1 MNQIS
6 PAFFIQQLPKTG
18 PILRAL
24 TAGLSPEQAHQWRDG
39 GDGWNSIEV
48 IAHLRDYE
56 YQFVEWAQ
64 LMLNEDQPT
73 LPGHDPDALARER
86 RYDDQELTEVLEEWD
101 ASRAAS
107 IAFYATLS
115 EADFDRPATH
125 PRRGPWSVRHGL
137 ALQVLHDLT
146 HFEQL
151 AKIRAGASR

>member
-1 MNQIS
+1 MSQIS
-6 PAFFIQQLPKTG
+6 AAFFIQQLPRTG

-24 TAGLSPEQAHQWRDG
+24 TAGLSPEQAHRWRDG

-56 YQFVEWAQ
+56 YQFVAWAR
-64 LMLNEDQPT
+64 LMLDEDQPT

-86 RYDDQELTEVLEEWD
+86 RYDDQELAEVLEEWD

-107 IAFYATLS
+107 FAFYKGLH
-115 EADFDRPATH
+115 EH

-137 ALQVLHDLT
+137 ALQVLHDIT

-151 AKIRAGASR
+151 AKIRAGAGR